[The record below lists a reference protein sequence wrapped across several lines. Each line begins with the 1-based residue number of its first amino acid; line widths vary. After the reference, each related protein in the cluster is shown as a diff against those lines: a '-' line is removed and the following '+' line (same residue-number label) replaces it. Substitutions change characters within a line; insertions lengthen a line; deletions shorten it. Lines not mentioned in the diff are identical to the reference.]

1 MSTGNMGTGIYHNHQ
16 SACYSE
22 RGVLTRQTEYSGYT
36 DCQAEEE
43 GSNEL
48 SNQFCIHIGLVGH
61 EV

>member
-1 MSTGNMGTGIYHNHQ
+1 MGTGIYHNHQ